1 MICILGT
8 FYLNHV
14 TEHRAAIRS
23 LSAKQ
28 KGQYAEIDIIK
39 SFCPSI
45 LLSTIED
52 LFSDAP
58 ISARSISFPATCMI
72 ADISGFTKLSSTF
85 SSKGSAGLDELH
97 QHTNGFLGHLVNIVY
112 EHCGDGGLIIN
123 SATSAHVL

>member
-1 MICILGT
+1 MVGT

-45 LLSTIED
+45 LLSAIEE
-52 LFSDAP
+52 LNHGTTV
-58 ISARSISFPATCMI
+58 SARSFSFPATCMI

-112 EHCGDGGLIIN
+112 SHSGHD
-123 SATSAHVL
+123 

>member
-1 MICILGT
+1 M
-8 FYLNHV
+8 NHV

-28 KGQYAEIDIIK
+28 KGQFAEMDIIK

-45 LLSTIED
+45 LLSLIEEH
-52 LFSDAP
+52 FSKSP
-58 ISARSISFPATCMI
+58 ISVRSISFPATCLV

-97 QHTNGFLGHLVNIVY
+97 QHTNGFLGHFVNIVY
-112 EHCGDGGLIIN
+112 EHNGDGK
-123 SATSAHVL
+123 SVH